1 MKWTIYQLHQMAKK
15 SFEFD
20 ETVELNE
27 LTEANSDIR
36 RISPI
41 WVKGRADIESKQ
53 VAFNLTISGEMV
65 LPCSRTLV
73 DVPYP
78 FSISTKELF
87 IFQKTE
93 DIEDEDIHIVEDD
106 IIDLTPIVKEE
117 ILLEIPMQIFCES
130 FQENGAAPQ
139 KGKGW
144 QVISDEDRMNQID
157 PRLAG
162 LEKLL
167 KQDDES

>member
-1 MKWTIYQLHQMAKK
+1 
-15 SFEFD
+15 
-20 ETVELNE
+20 
-27 LTEANSDIR
+27 
-36 RISPI
+36 
-41 WVKGRADIESKQ
+41 GRAEFRSKQ
-53 VAFNLTISGEMV
+53 AAFDFTISGEMI

-73 DVPYP
+73 DVRYP

-87 IFQKTE
+87 IFHKTE
-93 DIEDEDIHIVEDD
+93 ELEDEDVHIVEDD
-106 IIDLTPIVKEE
+106 LIDLTPVVKEE

-130 FQENGAAPQ
+130 VQKEEGAPQ
-139 KGKGW
+139 EGKDW
-144 QVISDEDRMNQID
+144 QVITEDDRKNRID